1 MHEITEK
8 QRLVYDCI
16 KESIKTYGYPPTVR
30 ELSSKLGISSSA
42 TQARL
47 RKLEEAGYLKRD
59 PTKPRTLEIVN
70 EDMRAVKVINAP
82 ILDKISSD
90 SLFSNRNIIGY
101 LPIPTNIIDF
111 KEIFLFQVKDN
122 SMINAHI
129 LEGDMI
135 IVNVESTAENGDIVF
150 ALLDSTVMVRR
161 YFKDKDYYRLQP
173 ENDTMEPIIVDH
185 VKILGKIIGVF
196 RLDIR

>member
-30 ELSSKLGISSSA
+30 ELSNKLGISSSA

-59 PTKPRTLEIVN
+59 PAKPRTLEIVN
-70 EDMRAVKVINAP
+70 EDIKAVTVINAP
-82 ILDKISSD
+82 ILDIIDSD
-90 SLFSNRNIIGY
+90 SLFSNRNIKGY

-135 IVNVESTAENGDIVF
+135 IVNVEPTAEDGDIVLI
-150 ALLDSTVMVRR
+150 LLDAAVMVRR
-161 YFKDKDYYRLQP
+161 YFKDKGHYRLQP
-173 ENDTMEPIIVDH
+173 ENDIMEPIIVDH